1 MITFFFK
8 NNLTLKF
15 FIMAILK
22 MGALV
27 TEIVGSLGG
36 NAFKRQRGTQV
47 MFKKSN
53 GASRSKVLNNKTLS
67 QKSQIFK
74 TWNSLTTEVKA
85 AWNFEATKYQFPNK
99 FGDMVNLTGIQL
111 QRKLQIQLSPVTLA
125 LMKPDEL
132 DSYVI
137 PFTIYQATI
146 NWGTND
152 FNIEITVGETPI
164 KIAIMVEI
172 STRSLNA
179 PSFVRRGIMAVPEL
193 YNESPYNFI
202 GDLYAKYPFVNSNYN
217 MRVYLYAI
225 NEFGFVSVQQTL
237 DVTVL

>member
-1 MITFFFK
+1 
-8 NNLTLKF
+8 
-15 FIMAILK
+15 MAVLK

-74 TWNSLTTEVKA
+74 SWSSLAENIKAMWNS
-85 AWNFEATKYQFPNK
+85 EATKLQFPNK

-111 QRKLQIQLSPVTLA
+111 QRKLQIQLSPITLESI
-125 LMKPDEL
+125 KPDEL
-132 DSYVI
+132 DTYVI

-152 FNIEITVGETPI
+152 FNIEVTVGEAPI

-179 PSFVRRGIMAVPEL
+179 PSFVRRGIIAVPEF
-193 YNESPYNFI
+193 YNETPNNFI
-202 GDLYAKYPFVNSNYN
+202 GELYAKYPFVNSNYN

-225 NEFGFVSVQQTL
+225 NETGFVSVQQSL

>member
-1 MITFFFK
+1 
-8 NNLTLKF
+8 
-15 FIMAILK
+15 MAVLK

-74 TWNSLTTEVKA
+74 SWSLLTTEVKA

-99 FGDMVNLTGIQL
+99 FGDMVNLTGIQF
-111 QRKLQIQLSPVTLA
+111 QRKLQIQLSPINLA
-125 LMKPDEL
+125 LIKPDKV
-132 DSYVI
+132 DNYII
-137 PFTIYQATI
+137 PFTIYKATI
-146 NWGTND
+146 DWNVND
-152 FNIEITVGETPI
+152 FNIEVTVGEAPI
-164 KIAIMVEI
+164 KIAVMVEI
-172 STRSLNA
+172 STRGLNA
-179 PSFVRRGIMAVPEL
+179 PSFVRRGIIAVPEL
-193 YNESPYNFI
+193 YNETPNNFI
-202 GDLYAKYPFVNSNYN
+202 GELYAKYPFVNASYN

-225 NEFGFVSVQQTL
+225 NETGFVSVQQSL
-237 DVTVL
+237 DVTVQS

>member
-1 MITFFFK
+1 
-8 NNLTLKF
+8 
-15 FIMAILK
+15 MAILK